1 MQVWPVLTILCSAAA
16 VALAYPLI
24 RRFESA
30 SQRAE
35 REAAIYESQLAE
47 VQTDAAAG
55 NISDS
60 DAELA
65 KSEIQRRLAAV
76 QKTVETQRP
85 VPSPWRGVAIAST
98 AGLLILGSVNLYLV
112 LGRPDLNSV
121 PSPAVASA
129 SSTASVSQA
138 EMVNTTP
145 ADNAAAAA
153 GGAGQVTDMVSK
165 LAERLKSQ
173 PNDAE
178 GWRMLGWSYF
188 NLQNYAQ
195 SAEAYKRAL
204 ALDPGNIDYKS
215 SYAEALVQAADGSVT
230 PEAQKLIG
238 EVLAADPKEFRA
250 RFYRALA
257 SEQAGDQAA
266 ALDQWLALLQDAP
279 SDAGWRE
286 DVKAR
291 IADLGKAT
299 GRDVS
304 AALALPSLPPAQQT
318 APLGQAEKDAMVDGM
333 IAKLAQ
339 KLAANPKDRD
349 GWAMMIRSLTVR
361 GDKAGA
367 DKALADALAIFKDD
381 PETVAGLKAV
391 AAGQTGG
398 QAPAQSQGGALPPM
412 MSGAAAPDLNTVD
425 QDTRAAI
432 QQMAPN
438 DQQQVIRGMVAKL
451 AARLESSPGDSEGWV
466 RLMRSYMVLNDPA
479 AAKGAKEKALQA
491 FAGDPV
497 RKTEI
502 ESAAKQLGI
511 D

>member
-215 SYAEALVQAADGSVT
+215 SYAEALVQAAGGHRHN
-230 PEAQKLIG
+230 LIKTVVYLTDVADKD
-238 EVLAADPKEFRA
+238 EVGRA
-250 RFYRALA
+250 RRDFF
-257 SEQAGDQAA
+257 AGHYPVST
-266 ALDQWLALLQDAP
+266 LVV
-279 SDAGWRE
+279 
-286 DVKAR
+286 VKALVFPQLCVE
-291 IADLGKAT
+291 I
-299 GRDVS
+299 
-304 AALALPSLPPAQQT
+304 
-318 APLGQAEKDAMVDGM
+318 DA
-333 IAKLAQ
+333 
-339 KLAANPKDRD
+339 
-349 GWAMMIRSLTVR
+349 W
-361 GDKAGA
+361 
-367 DKALADALAIFKDD
+367 
-381 PETVAGLKAV
+381 
-391 AAGQTGG
+391 
-398 QAPAQSQGGALPPM
+398 
-412 MSGAAAPDLNTVD
+412 
-425 QDTRAAI
+425 
-432 QQMAPN
+432 
-438 DQQQVIRGMVAKL
+438 
-451 AARLESSPGDSEGWV
+451 ARLDLDL
-466 RLMRSYMVLNDPA
+466 R
-479 AAKGAKEKALQA
+479 QA
-491 FAGDPV
+491 
-497 RKTEI
+497 
-502 ESAAKQLGI
+502 S
-511 D
+511 